1 MLNIA
6 ERSKYISSNLL
17 MLNSTCGEERAG
29 KAADQNKTAV
39 GVHYAFTRI
48 HMLRN
53 FNPCFAVNYFS
64 LLMYTAP
71 SHSHLQT

>member
-1 MLNIA
+1 MWGRK
-6 ERSKYISSNLL
+6 EGRETYLL
-17 MLNSTCGEERAG
+17 PFLPWAIRAARAG
-29 KAADQNKTAV
+29 KATGQNRTV
-39 GVHYAFTRI
+39 LGLHYAFTSI

-71 SHSHLQT
+71 SHSHLQP